1 MDRDAKFFRHALS
14 ITQTLQNA
22 WFRRQQ
28 PIPAEILSDDT
39 LSDEERDWMK
49 EMENLELPRRHLVW

>member
-1 MDRDAKFFRHALS
+1 MDRDAKFFRRALS
-14 ITQTLQNA
+14 ITQTLQND

-28 PIPAEILSDDT
+28 PIPAEILSDYT

>member
-14 ITQTLQNA
+14 ITQTLQND